1 VANEQSCFL
10 CRRLGEVVEH
20 CYLLKFIVY
29 RLTYVT
35 PTATYNVLFS
45 VPGINII
52 DFEARWGFILSVKTY
67 IRGVVMAGRSESLSS
82 R

>member
-1 VANEQSCFL
+1 MDEQSCFL
-10 CRRLGEVVEH
+10 CRWLGEAIEH

-35 PTATYNVLFS
+35 STATCNILYSFL
-45 VPGINII
+45 GINII
-52 DFEARWGFILSVKTY
+52 DFEERWGFILSVKTSVC
-67 IRGVVMAGRSESLSS
+67 GVVMAGRSENLSS